1 MSKRSL
7 KLLVD
12 DIWESIEKIERY
24 ITGMSPEN
32 FQNDEKTTDAVVRNL
47 EIIGEAAGRLPKD
60 FTNQRSEIEW
70 IKIIGLRNRIVHEY
84 LKDNKYM
91 VHPHCV
97 SLNFGLSMIIR
108 SQKVPPHPLWKKRL
122 PI

>member
-60 FTNQRSEIEW
+60 FTNQHSEIEW
-70 IKIIGLRNRIVHEY
+70 TKITGLRNRIVHEY
-84 LKDNKYM
+84 
-91 VHPHCV
+91 
-97 SLNFGLSMIIR
+97 FGVDLEII
-108 SQKVPPHPLWKKRL
+108 
-122 PI
+122 